1 MNKLVLFP
9 AFLMLLPLASFGGD
23 DDFQLWTQFSKGLY
37 KKGKF
42 DLRFYMEGRYNN
54 DAHDALGYFFGPT
67 FQYKVNKT
75 LSLGGAAK
83 MIHFKSGE
91 HFLRLQRYEG
101 EFSLNFK
108 QLSWIKFQNRNRFEY
123 FRREDADRKRSR
135 LRLKFTVPLKSKG
148 PLRGVFFGN
157 EFFYDHDKT
166 EMQRN
171 RLTPIG
177 LSFKLDKKRSINVF
191 YLLEHMRAS
200 GVDNHVLGT
209 YLTF

>member
-1 MNKLVLFP
+1 MKKIIVLSALFIVFP
-9 AFLMLLPLASFGGD
+9 FKCLAAE
-23 DDFQLWTQFSKGLY
+23 DDFQLWSQFSKGFY

-42 DLRFYMEGRYNN
+42 DLRLYMEGRFNN

-75 LSLGGAAK
+75 LSFGGAAK

-91 HFLRLQRYEG
+91 HFLKFQRYEG

-108 QLSWIKFQNRNRFEY
+108 QLSWLKFQNRNRFEY

-135 LRLKFTVPLKSKG
+135 LRLKFTVPLNSNG
-148 PLRGVFFGN
+148 LLSGLYFGN
-157 EFFYDHDKT
+157 EFFYDHDRT

-177 LSFKLDKKRSINVF
+177 LSFKLGQKRSLNVF
-191 YLLEHMRAS
+191 YLLEHLRSS
-200 GVDNHVLGT
+200 GVDNHILGT